1 MSITLVMTV
10 AKIMMMNCIWTTCAK
25 IVMTLRK
32 EMNYWFVIG
41 ALLMLRTINAIQRS
55 REECLLIT
63 ALGIAMSAEYLQIAG
78 ILKNPTIETFR
89 LKNLKLAYSN
99 ELKAIPK
106 ISVTLLLHDF
116 IFWYFSILLKITSSN
131 KTNLKW

>member
-1 MSITLVMTV
+1 
-10 AKIMMMNCIWTTCAK
+10 
-25 IVMTLRK
+25 MTLRK

-78 ILKNPTIETFR
+78 ILKNPTIETF
-89 LKNLKLAYSN
+89 
-99 ELKAIPK
+99 
-106 ISVTLLLHDF
+106 
-116 IFWYFSILLKITSSN
+116 LLKKLEVS
-131 KTNLKW
+131 LQL